1 MALASCVS
9 EAAVE
14 VIKLSRA
21 RRFLASGKERKKRET
36 KRRNGENEKR
46 SSGIWRK
53 LREMEATRARE
64 ARQVSNK
71 CQGEPIKARTSD
83 DAECEG
89 SSCQPDRGRLKGL
102 PLSLLGFVPRASSRP
117 EAAALAGVACSRTR
131 SLLLAAGLSV
141 NAACLLILYVFFFRG
156 KGLMELRNS
165 HLEK

>member
-21 RRFLASGKERKKRET
+21 RRFLASGKERKKKRET

-117 EAAALAGVACSRTR
+117 EAAAGVACSRTR